1 MVIDVAQILTDG
13 GRIGMSAIE
22 LGDNVLLVHHF
33 DTEAVE
39 IGIHI
44 GKRLRL
50 SQILS
55 GSDDHVVHLAGIV
68 GQVHR
73 IDLSD
78 AYGAVIL

>member
-1 MVIDVAQILTDG
+1 MTQILTDG

-22 LGDNVLLVHHF
+22 LGDDVLLIDHL
-33 DTEAVE
+33 DAKPVE

-55 GSDDHVVHLAGIV
+55 GSDDHVVYLAGTD